1 MGVTLYFATND
12 FKESLMRKT
21 VILVESKITQTV
33 ENLKS
38 ISAQYFIIT
47 LGIQFT
53 YLMDILNFLN
63 RKLLT
68 GFML

>member
-12 FKESLMRKT
+12 LKESLMRKT
-21 VILVESKITQTV
+21 VILVESTITQTV

-38 ISAQYFIIT
+38 ISAQFFIIT
-47 LGIQFT
+47 LDIQFT